1 MLVSSIETECRILK
15 GNNGMTIS
23 VLKQKNTIL
32 ITCPKGIS
40 PYLRNE
46 ISALDLPIISELA
59 AGIETEGTIEDTMRI
74 NLSIRTG
81 HRVLFLIKKFIARNP
96 DELYRNVSKIPWET
110 YIDKDGYIS
119 VTSSVDSP
127 AIKDPRFANVR
138 CKDGIV
144 DRFNNV
150 FGTRP
155 DSGSRRNR
163 TVIHLFWQNDM
174 CLVYFD
180 TSGEPLSRHGYRKI
194 PLKAPMQETLAAAT
208 LLATR
213 WDGSEHFINPMCGSG
228 TLAIEA
234 ALIALNRPP
243 GLLRNN
249 FGFMHIKGFNT
260 LFWKELR
267 NYANRQ
273 SKKTTKGKIIASDI
287 SAEAVEAAKK
297 NAATAGVE
305 HLIDFHVCNFS
316 NTPVPEG
323 TGIVM
328 LNPEY
333 GERLGQIN
341 KLKITYNEIGNFFKQ
356 QCTGYWGYVFTGNLK
371 LAKYVGLR
379 TKRRIPFYN
388 SNIEC
393 RLLEYDLYEGSR
405 KDNRSKREVT

>member
-1 MLVSSIETECRILK
+1 
-15 GNNGMTIS
+15 MTVS
-23 VLKQKNTIL
+23 VLQQKNTIL

-46 ISALDLPIISELA
+46 ISALDLPIISELV

-81 HRVLFLIKKFIARNP
+81 HRVLFLIKKFVARNP
-96 DELYRNVSKIPWET
+96 DELYRNVSKIPWEV

-144 DRFNNV
+144 DRFYNV

-163 TVIHLFWQNDM
+163 TVIHLVWQEDT
-174 CLVYFD
+174 CLVYLD

-208 LLATR
+208 VLATR
-213 WDGSEHFINPMCGSG
+213 WNGMGHFINPMCGSG

-249 FGFMHIKGFNT
+249 FGFMHVKGFNT
-260 LFWKELR
+260 LSWKELR
-267 NYANRQ
+267 NYANRK
-273 SKKTTKGKIIASDI
+273 SKKTTNGQIIASDI
-287 SAEAVEAAKK
+287 SPDAVEAAKK
-297 NAATAGVE
+297 NAATAGVK
-305 HLIDFHVCNFS
+305 HLIEFHVCNFS
-316 NTPVPEG
+316 DTPVPDG

-333 GERLGQIN
+333 GERLGQIK
-341 KLKITYNEIGNFFKQ
+341 KLKNTYQEIGNFFKQ
-356 QCTGYWGYVFTGNLK
+356 QCTGYWGYVFTGNLE
-371 LAKYVGLR
+371 LAKHVGLR
-379 TKRRIPFYN
+379 TNVASPFITAI
-388 SNIEC
+388 SNADSWNTICMKEA
-393 RLLEYDLYEGSR
+393 EKKTDQ
-405 KDNRSKREVT
+405 NVRSNNLFTSQ

>member
-1 MLVSSIETECRILK
+1 MLVSAIETKYRIVK
-15 GNNGMTIS
+15 GNNGMTMS
-23 VLKQKNTIL
+23 VLQQKNTIL

-40 PYLRNE
+40 PYLKDE
-46 ISALDLPIISELA
+46 IRKLDLPIISELV
-59 AGIETEGTIEDTMRI
+59 AGIETEGTIEDTIRI

-81 HRVLFLIKKFIARNP
+81 HRVLFLIGKIIARNP
-96 DELYRNVSKIPWET
+96 DELYRKVSKIPWEE

-119 VTSSVDSP
+119 VTSSVDSL

-163 TVIHLFWQNDM
+163 TVIHLFWQDNT
-174 CLVYFD
+174 CLVYLD

-208 LLATR
+208 VLATR
-213 WDGSEHFINPMCGSG
+213 WDGTGHFINPMCGSG

-260 LFWKELR
+260 LSWKELR
-267 NYANRQ
+267 NHANRQ
-273 SKKTTKGKIIASDI
+273 SKKTTTGEIIASDI
-287 SAEAVEAAKK
+287 SAEAVEAAQK
-297 NAATAGVE
+297 NAATAGVK

-316 NTPVPEG
+316 DTPIPKG
-323 TGIVM
+323 SGIVM

-341 KLKITYNEIGNFFKQ
+341 KLKNTYQEIGNFFKQ
-356 QCTGYWGYVFTGNLK
+356 QCMGYWGYVFTGNLE
-371 LAKYVGLR
+371 LAKHVGLR

-393 RLLEYDLYEGSR
+393 RLLEYDLYEGS
-405 KDNRSKREVT
+405 KKNNRSKREAT